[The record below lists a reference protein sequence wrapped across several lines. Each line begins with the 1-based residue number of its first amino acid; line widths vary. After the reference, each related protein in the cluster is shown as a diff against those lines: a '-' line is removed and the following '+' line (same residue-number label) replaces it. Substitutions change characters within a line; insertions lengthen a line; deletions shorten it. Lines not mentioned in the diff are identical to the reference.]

1 MIRIGTLATRSF
13 AYALEACVRK
23 AAQAI
28 AYAGH
33 SGPFCWHFVTDA
45 DASVRPAADLAEKL
59 IPGCRAIV
67 TELASAREDGQPYK
81 EQRQMLIARGQQ
93 ELFDHARSDGAE
105 LFWSIESD
113 VLVHAKSLR
122 VMLDGLGFDHGYY
135 AISTCTYP
143 SQGGG
148 GFLGGRG
155 DPAHPIAE
163 CFEEDERQVPADL
176 AKEHKKLKEEFAALK
191 APPSAQLQKRAE
203 EIREKLKACPPRGNV
218 FELNAKK
225 WRRRGWLDNA
235 YPAIGIGT
243 MLPSDWCGLGCTL
256 LSKRALALAD
266 FYGYEGK
273 GTQDLFLCWH
283 RWWSN
288 GCRINV
294 IPHAP
299 CDHVIR
305 PREGTTE
312 GHVHCYAYHEPLG
325 EAQGHL
331 RVRHFPWASLTR
343 PPSP

>member
-1 MIRIGTLATRSF
+1 M
-13 AYALEACVRK
+13 
-23 AAQAI
+23 
-28 AYAGH
+28 
-33 SGPFCWHFVTDA
+33 
-45 DASVRPAADLAEKL
+45 
-59 IPGCRAIV
+59 
-67 TELASAREDGQPYK
+67 
-81 EQRQMLIARGQQ
+81 
-93 ELFDHARSDGAE
+93 
-105 LFWSIESD
+105 
-113 VLVHAKSLR
+113 
-122 VMLDGLGFDHGYY
+122 
-135 AISTCTYP
+135 
-143 SQGGG
+143 
-148 GFLGGRG
+148 GGRG

-203 EIREKLKACPPRGNV
+203 EIREKLKVCPPKGNV
-218 FELNAKK
+218 FELNAKR
-225 WRRRGWLDNA
+225 WRRRAWLDNA
-235 YPAIGIGT
+235 YPAIGIGA

-283 RWWSN
+283 RWWPA

-305 PREGTTE
+305 PREGE
-312 GHVHCYAYHEPLG
+312 SSGPAHCYAFHEPLG

-331 RVRHFPWASLTR
+331 RSKQIPWLGLCHRLLCRSHVRHL
-343 PPSP
+343 